1 MTQEDPDCEGQGAG
15 VAPVSPGYSYYVL
28 GLLFFVYVF
37 NFVDRQVL
45 AILLVPIQQDLGVS
59 DTFMGAL
66 TGFAFA
72 LFYTFAGIP
81 IARLADRA
89 SRRAIIAAGLVVWSS
104 MTAVS
109 GLARTGLHLALARIG
124 VGIGEAAG
132 TPPAHSLLSD
142 YFGPERRATALS
154 IYAMGVY
161 IGVAAGFMGGGW
173 LATQFGW
180 RVVFLTVGLAGLPLA
195 LLVRTTIRELPRGFS
210 DLGPVQSVAPEPFGQ
225 TIASLLR
232 NRSLVFIVL
241 ATSLQSL
248 WGYGI
253 LAWGPTF
260 LIRVHGMELAE
271 VGFKLGASIG
281 ILGGAGVLLGGWLAD
296 RCGREDERWYMRL
309 PAIECAVVFPLALG
323 FILADSQ
330 LVAML
335 FFCPLY
341 FVGAMY
347 VGPMHSTIQGLVVPS
362 QRATASAANLFTVNM
377 LGLGMGP
384 FVIGLL
390 NDMLAADYG
399 DASIRWSMLVAA
411 VLGSVSSVLF
421 WLSSQSLPRDLQAA
435 RNAARG

>member
-1 MTQEDPDCEGQGAG
+1 MEGDVDHEGRGADP
-15 VAPVSPGYSYYVL
+15 APISPGYSYYVL
-28 GLLFFVYVF
+28 ALLFFVYVF

-45 AILLVPIQQDLGVS
+45 AILLVPIQEDLGVS

-89 SRRAIIAAGLVVWSS
+89 SRRSIIALGLVVWSS

-109 GLARTGLHLALARIG
+109 GLARTGLHLAVARIG

-180 RVVFLTVGLAGLPLA
+180 RVVFGVVGLAGIPLA
-195 LLVRTTIRELPRGFS
+195 VLVRTTIRELPRGFS
-210 DLGPVQSVAPEPFGQ
+210 DPGSVQHHEPAPFWQ
-225 TIASLLR
+225 TIGSLLR

-271 VGFKLGASIG
+271 VGFKLGLPIG
-281 ILGGAGVLLGGWLAD
+281 LLGGAGVFFGGWLAD
-296 RCGREDERWYMRL
+296 RYGRDDPRWYMRL
-309 PAIECAVVFPLALG
+309 PAIECALVFPLAIL

-330 LVAML
+330 LMAMV

-362 QRATASAANLFTVNM
+362 QRAMASAANLFTVNM

-384 FVIGLL
+384 LVIGLL
-390 NDMLAADYG
+390 NDALASNFG
-399 DASIRWSMLVAA
+399 DASIRWSMMVAA
-411 VLGSVSSVLF
+411 VLGSGSSVLF
-421 WLSSQSLPRDLQAA
+421 WLSSRTLPRDLQTA
-435 RNAARG
+435 RDATQGR